1 MARITDERVL
11 QYLTENCLIDLN
23 DVCSKIEMN
32 ERKGLIEKHHYWQG
46 KNGLWYV
53 HIPDST
59 KPSGR
64 RLVKR
69 NTERAIQDVIVKYER
84 QFADNPTFEDMFNEC
99 YKNKLELN
107 KISKSSYDRYVQ
119 VYKRHYPVFGKQ
131 FVKNLTDTD
140 FIDFLEKQ
148 IPEHELGSKA
158 FSLLKTITRDTL
170 KYCKR
175 KKYINWSAEQM
186 LQELDVSDRDYYKR
200 YKEDCEEVFD
210 EVETAKM
217 VSYLTE
223 NHDTRNDAVL
233 LMLITGMRVGEVVVL
248 KHEDI
253 DPKDNLVRVRRTET
267 RYKEN
272 GKDTYDIKDSPKS
285 SAGNRDIV
293 IPKNFSG
300 FIQNLFFSSMNKE
313 FVFEEDGTRIT
324 SLLVRKRLYKICKD
338 LEIPQR
344 SPHKIRKTY
353 DSILQDAN
361 LDKRFVT
368 DQMGHSN
375 ISTSE
380 NHYHRNRKNTRQ
392 KRDLIDA
399 IPEFQNLA

>member
-23 DVCSKIEMN
+23 DVCSKVEMN